1 MLGGSA
7 ACQASMLQS
16 RSSKG
21 SRHQIGARARHGR
34 SNSGLPPLALPPSG
48 VLPPADLPSEAELL
62 WAVHSLYDDKLKP
75 YSRLLRLRLAEQH
88 GSRGNELRNCDE
100 GQLMVLCKSCAS
112 LHVEASD
119 AGGEWCALLVTRP
132 SDFVDVYSEVDH
144 YPEVLWHAAEAYFKS
159 LGESSDHKLPRGRY
173 ASARELMSRR
183 LPFLMGYALGHVCH
197 LVQIAISKRKLLGY
211 VDGGIVPYARCTSM
225 VKSRCA
231 QNKRPLPAPNAT
243 TRRVSQSKLEVA
255 DWETARAKLREILGM
270 ATEKGSGPVQLSNV
284 KRLFRS
290 LFQTELSE
298 TALGHTTLTGLL
310 NDARLCDLCTVQ
322 AQDRGHVVVPVPSL
336 ANSTMPS
343 NFSVAREAAAN
354 AEQLPRWLSIG
365 KESDLPVQPVLP
377 VERTFIHFGVNTPRA
392 TLCKAAH
399 RSRSL
404 PAAASLAQIQKDH
417 STGANNSTGL
427 EAGKLI
433 AASNTAASMLSS
445 PSSFDECL
453 DLEEAGLSSWEGMS
467 PQSSPVALATP
478 SPRSTADDTK
488 DEDSER
494 CAWESTCRALGL
506 KPLDFDPASFD
517 TTSGSETPEADDEWQ
532 DTRVQFC
539 INEPLA
545 FNEDELQGELC
556 SLRTPS
562 PRYDDAAAWRRMQT
576 SENKAGK
583 AAAWTDQLT

>member
-34 SNSGLPPLALPPSG
+34 SNSGLPSLALLPSD
-48 VLPPADLPSEAELL
+48 VLPPVGLPSEAELL
-62 WAVHSLYDDKLKP
+62 WAVHSLYDDKLRP
-75 YSRLLRLRLAEQH
+75 CSRLLRLRLAEQH

-404 PAAASLAQIQKDH
+404 PAAASL
-417 STGANNSTGL
+417 
-427 EAGKLI
+427 
-433 AASNTAASMLSS
+433 
-445 PSSFDECL
+445 
-453 DLEEAGLSSWEGMS
+453 
-467 PQSSPVALATP
+467 
-478 SPRSTADDTK
+478 
-488 DEDSER
+488 
-494 CAWESTCRALGL
+494 
-506 KPLDFDPASFD
+506 D
-517 TTSGSETPEADDEWQ
+517 TTSGSETLEADDEWQ
-532 DTRVQFC
+532 DARVQFC

-545 FNEDELQGELC
+545 CNEDELQGELC

-576 SENKAGK
+576 SGNKAGK
-583 AAAWTDQLT
+583 AAAWTDQLTSDDEMEPGFFYSDTTGFPTPPHAIQTSDLSCPSTPGFRARRETLVLSLASML